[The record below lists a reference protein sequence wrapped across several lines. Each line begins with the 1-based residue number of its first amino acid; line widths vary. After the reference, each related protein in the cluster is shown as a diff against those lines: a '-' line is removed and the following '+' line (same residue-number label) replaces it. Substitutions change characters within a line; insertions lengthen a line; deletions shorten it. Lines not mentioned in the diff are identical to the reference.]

1 MTRMYKFRLY
11 PSAEQK
17 RLLDRQ
23 LNLCRELYNAFLE
36 QRIIAHKMEKRINY
50 NYQQDQMPELKKAF
64 PEYNNI
70 HSQVLQDVAR
80 RVDRAYENFFRRVK
94 EIKHGKHQKAG
105 FPRFK
110 PMNRY
115 RSITYPQS
123 GFRIIENGRLKL
135 SKIGT
140 IRMFMHRGIDGKIK
154 TLTVSRDHVG
164 DWFASFSV
172 CPCTAATHSENVEV
186 PDQGGIGIDLGI
198 THLAAMSDGTF
209 IDTPYFLAKAEKL
222 LKRDQRHLS
231 RKKKGSNNRGRQKAK
246 VAKRQR
252 KVKRQREDFLHKA
265 SNALVNSNSILAFE
279 NLNIKGMVKNHHLAK
294 SILDASWGMLVQ
306 YTSYKAESAGK
317 VVVQVNPRNTSKAC
331 SKCGWLK
338 DDLKLSDRIF
348 HCNGCGL
355 EIDRDLNAAIN
366 IHRLGMIKIGR
377 GTPKF
382 TPVEIRALP
391 AMATQVAET
400 GSPRL

>member
-1 MTRMYKFRLY
+1 MTRTYKFRLY
-11 PSAEQK
+11 PSSEQK

-36 QRIIAHKMEKRINY
+36 QRIIAHRMEKRINY
-50 NYQQDQMPELKKAF
+50 NYQQDQIPELKKAF

-123 GFRIIENGRLKL
+123 GFRIIEKGGLKL

-154 TLTVSRDHVG
+154 TLTISRDRVG

-172 CPCTAATHSENVEV
+172 GTAAHSENVEV
-186 PDQGGIGIDLGI
+186 PDQGGVGIDLGI

-209 IDTPYFLAKAEKL
+209 IDRPHFLAKSEKL

-231 RKKKGSNNRGRQKAK
+231 RKKKGSNNRGKQKVK

-252 KVKRQREDFLHKA
+252 KVKRQREDFLHKV
-265 SNALVNSNSILAFE
+265 SNALVDSNSFLAFE

-294 SILDASWGMLVQ
+294 RILDASWGMLVQ

-331 SKCGWLK
+331 SRCGWLK

-348 HCNGCGL
+348 HCNDCGL

-382 TPVEIRALP
+382 TPAEIRALP
-391 AMATQVAET
+391 AMATQVAEA

>member
-1 MTRMYKFRLY
+1 MTRTYKFRLY

-50 NYQQDQMPELKKAF
+50 NYQQDQIPELKKAF

-80 RVDRAYENFFRRVK
+80 RVDRAYENFFKAK

-123 GFRIIENGRLKL
+123 GFRIIEKGSLKL
-135 SKIGT
+135 SKIGK

-154 TLTVSRDHVG
+154 TLTISRDHVG

-172 CPCTAATHSENVEV
+172 YTATHSENAEV
-186 PDQGGIGIDLGI
+186 PDQGGVGIDLGI
-198 THLAAMSDGTF
+198 IHLAAMSDGTF
-209 IDTPYFLAKAEKL
+209 IDTPYFLAKSEKVL
-222 LKRDQRHLS
+222 NRDQRHLS
-231 RKKKGSNNRGRQKAK
+231 RKKKGSNNRGRQKVK

-252 KVKRQREDFLHKA
+252 KVKRQREDFLHKV
-265 SNALVNSNSILAFE
+265 SNALVGSNSFLAFE
-279 NLNIKGMVKNHHLAK
+279 NLNIKGMVKNHHLTK
-294 SILDASWGMLVQ
+294 SIFDASWGMLVQ

-331 SKCGWLK
+331 SKSGWLK
-338 DDLKLSDRIF
+338 DDLKPSYLS
-348 HCNGCGL
+348 L
-355 EIDRDLNAAIN
+355 QWLW
-366 IHRLGMIKIGR
+366 
-377 GTPKF
+377 P
-382 TPVEIRALP
+382 
-391 AMATQVAET
+391 
-400 GSPRL
+400 